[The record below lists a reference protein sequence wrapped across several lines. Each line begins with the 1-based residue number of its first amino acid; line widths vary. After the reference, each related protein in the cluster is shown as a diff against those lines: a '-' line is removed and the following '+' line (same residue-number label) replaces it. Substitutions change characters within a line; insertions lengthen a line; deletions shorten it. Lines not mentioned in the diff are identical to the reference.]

1 MKTSGVREAHA
12 ELERRPPAGAVR
24 LGAPNRPEV
33 YPLSPSRVPSGT
45 VQELLDDIRGR
56 TVNTG
61 RTRSSSPALEAIAPA
76 TAGRARESGAACFAR
91 GKPYVHLDGSDNRFS
106 IAEWPNGVT
115 DRAHLTTRSV
125 TRTWPDGSS
134 ETRRS
139 DDPALWGYPRLPGE
153 PRDDA
158 RRHRW
163 SLEFFLPGYVEGI
176 REGWSEDDVGRAI
189 VHDLPRRF
197 HALSPERQREE
208 LARRVPLTHT
218 RWDALIAAMV
228 EHVAWLHG
236 HPAPE
241 WVDEPERFLEI
252 TWVMAHTRQA
262 RLESVWYSPPAFI
275 RHGAIPDPRDL
286 DHRGGERRAWLP

>member
-1 MKTSGVREAHA
+1 MTA
-12 ELERRPPAGAVR
+12 
-24 LGAPNRPEV
+24 
-33 YPLSPSRVPSGT
+33 
-45 VQELLDDIRGR
+45 
-56 TVNTG
+56 
-61 RTRSSSPALEAIAPA
+61 RTRPASRTTSSRPGSQPVAR
-76 TAGRARESGAACFAR
+76 TAAERPRESRATCFAR
-91 GKPYVHLDGSDNRFS
+91 GKPYVHLDESDDRFS

-115 DRAHLTTRSV
+115 DRENLTTRSV
-125 TRTWPDGSS
+125 TRTWPGGRS

-139 DDPALWGYPRLPGE
+139 DDPALRGYPWIPGE

-158 RRHRW
+158 RGNGW

-176 REGWSEDDVGRAI
+176 RAGWSEDDIGRAI

-197 HALSPERQREE
+197 HALSPERQRAE

-218 RWDALIAAMV
+218 RWDALIGAMV

-236 HPAPE
+236 HPTPE
-241 WVDEPERFLEI
+241 WVDEPERFLET
-252 TWVMAHTRQA
+252 TWVMAKTRQA

-286 DHRGGERRAWLP
+286 DSRGGERCAWLP